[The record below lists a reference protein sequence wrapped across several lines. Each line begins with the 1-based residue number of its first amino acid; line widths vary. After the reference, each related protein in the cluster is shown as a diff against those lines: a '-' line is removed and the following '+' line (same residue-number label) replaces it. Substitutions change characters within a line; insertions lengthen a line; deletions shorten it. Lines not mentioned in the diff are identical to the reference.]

1 MTETSQAALT
11 DDPLLDPKF
20 LTCLI
25 LEIILEMMTSEV
37 HLIVSVWDELARENT
52 YEPAC
57 VP

>member
-1 MTETSQAALT
+1 MTETRQYALT

-25 LEIILEMMTSEV
+25 LEIILEMMISEV
-37 HLIVSVWDELARENT
+37 HLIISVWDEGARENA
-52 YEPAC
+52 YEAAC